1 MKPTEIIRGVAAQ
14 ANLACQIKRAMASGR
29 SHNPECE
36 ACQ

>member
-1 MKPTEIIRGVAAQ
+1 MSPTHKYRGVAAQ
-14 ANLACQIKRAMASGR
+14 ANPACRVKRSGR

>member
-1 MKPTEIIRGVAAQ
+1 MKLINVIRVVAAQ
-14 ANLACQIKRAMASGR
+14 ANLACQVKRAKASGR

>member
-1 MKPTEIIRGVAAQ
+1 MLNIHDYGVGSCERSEREDR
-14 ANLACQIKRAMASGR
+14 LAVGR

>member
-1 MKPTEIIRGVAAQ
+1 MPMKLDQPLRRVAAQ
-14 ANLACQIKRAMASGR
+14 ANLVCQVKRSGR